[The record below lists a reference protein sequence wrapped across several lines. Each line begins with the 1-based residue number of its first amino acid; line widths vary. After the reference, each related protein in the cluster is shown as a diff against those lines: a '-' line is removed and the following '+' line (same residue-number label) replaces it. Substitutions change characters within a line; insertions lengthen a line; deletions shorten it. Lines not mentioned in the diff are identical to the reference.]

1 MLSIVLAVAV
11 LAAVIAVGVRLVQQ
25 RAVERARQGASPANA
40 IPIRDYGEI
49 DIALRLNTC
58 SCGGRFLQRGE
69 TSLFEDGR
77 SLRVA
82 IVECR
87 RCERE
92 QRFFFDL
99 SEVRH

>member
-1 MLSIVLAVAV
+1 MMSIVLSLAVLVAV
-11 LAAVIAVGVRLVQQ
+11 VAAGIRILQR
-25 RAVERARQGASPANA
+25 RAVDRARQGASPATA
-40 IPIRDYGEI
+40 IPIHDYGEI

-58 SCGGRFLQRGE
+58 RCGGRFLQRGE
-69 TSLFEDGR
+69 TSLVEDGR

-99 SEVRH
+99 TEVRH